1 MAGFGNRNGGDDDGF
16 SPEHLA
22 RLGSRVV
29 QVLGSRLLT
38 VIVLGLL
45 LITAWAS
52 YYQIQPEEV
61 GLITR
66 FGAYTGTSQPGP
78 HFKLP
83 FAERVF
89 RVPVKRQLK
98 EEFGFRTQRA
108 AVRSEYEDDSGATDL
123 ESRMLSGDL
132 NIADV
137 EWIVQYRIADAYKYV
152 FNVRGMGETLRDM
165 AESSMRKVVGDHS
178 VSEILTIGREA
189 IQMRAKQE
197 LQAMCDRY
205 GTGIHIEQLVLQDV
219 NPPKPVRESFN
230 EVNQAI
236 QERQR
241 AVNQAW
247 ARYNSVIPKAR
258 GSALQTVQTSEG
270 YATERVNRARGE
282 VARFLSLQQEYAKAP
297 AVTRTRLYLETMG
310 EVLPR
315 AQNRIF
321 IDDRLKGLLP
331 LFPLDGGNRSGLPAA
346 GSASGAAADRGQP

>member
-1 MAGFGNRNGGDDDGF
+1 MANTGRHDDDGDDF
-16 SPEHLA
+16 SPDDLA
-22 RLGSRVV
+22 RWGRRLGDMLST
-29 QVLGSRLLT
+29 RLLQ
-38 VIVLGLL
+38 LL
-45 LITAWAS
+45 LLLALGIGAWTS

-66 FGAYTGTSQPGP
+66 FGAYRGTAEPGP

-83 FAERVF
+83 FVERVF

-98 EEFGFRTQRA
+98 AEFGFRTQRA
-108 AVRSEYEDDSGATDL
+108 DVRTEYAEDQPGLTDR

-132 NIADV
+132 NVADV

-152 FNVRGMGETLRDM
+152 FNVRGMSNTLRDM

-189 IQMRAKQE
+189 IQGKAKDE
-197 LQAMCDRY
+197 LQALCDRY
-205 GTGIHIEQLVLQDV
+205 GTGIHVEQLVLQDV

-247 ARYNSVIPKAR
+247 AQYNSVIPKSR
-258 GSALQTVQTSEG
+258 GSAQQTVQTAEG
-270 YATERVNRARGE
+270 YATERVNRAHGE

-297 AVTRTRLYLETMG
+297 AVTRTRLYLEAMS
-310 EVLPR
+310 EILPR
-315 AQNRIF
+315 AQRRLF
-321 IDDRLKGLLP
+321 VDDRIKGLMP
-331 LFPLDGGNRSGLPAA
+331 LLA
-346 GSASGAAADRGQP
+346 ASGATRGALGPLESSEGKVAP

>member
-1 MAGFGNRNGGDDDGF
+1 MASFGNRNGGDDGF
-16 SPEHLA
+16 SSRDLGRMGRRIA
-22 RLGSRVV
+22 RA
-29 QVLGSRLLT
+29 LGSRLAS
-38 VIVLGLL
+38 VILLVLVLFAGW
-45 LITAWAS
+45 TS

-66 FGAYTGTSQPGP
+66 FGAYVSTSEQI
-78 HFKLP
+78 
-83 FAERVF
+83 F

-98 EEFGFRTQRA
+98 EEFGFRTHRA
-108 AVRSEYEDDSGATDL
+108 AVRTEYEDLPQVTDR

-152 FNVRGMGETLRDM
+152 FNVRGMGNTLRDM

-178 VSEILTIGREA
+178 VSEILTIGRES
-189 IQMRAKQE
+189 IQEKAKRE
-197 LQAMCDRY
+197 LQSLCDRY
-205 GTGIHIEQLVLQDV
+205 GTGVHIEQLVLQDV

-247 ARYNSVIPKAR
+247 AQYNSVIPKAR
-258 GSALQTVQTSEG
+258 GSALQTVQAAEG
-270 YATERVNRARGE
+270 YATERVNKARGE
-282 VARFLSLQQEYAKAP
+282 VARFLSVQLEYAKAP
-297 AVTRTRLYLETMG
+297 LVTRSRIYLETMS
-310 EVLPR
+310 EVIPR
-315 AQNRIF
+315 AERRTF

-331 LFPLDGGNRSGLPAA
+331 LLPLGSSSTNSRPA
-346 GSASGAAADRGQP
+346 P

>member
-1 MAGFGNRNGGDDDGF
+1 MPNRNDDDERF
-16 SPEHLA
+16 SPDDFERVA
-22 RLGSRVV
+22 RRIGRALFGGGVPLLIAL
-29 QVLGSRLLT
+29 VLGIAAFT
-38 VIVLGLL
+38 
-45 LITAWAS
+45 S

-66 FGAYTGTSQPGP
+66 FGAYQGTSEPGP

-83 FAERVF
+83 FVESVY

-108 AVRSEYEDDSGATDL
+108 DVRSAYSDDQEDVTDR

-132 NIADV
+132 NVADV
-137 EWIVQYRIADAYKYV
+137 EWIVQYRISDAYKYV
-152 FNVRGMGETLRDM
+152 FSVRGMGNTLRDM

-189 IQMRAKQE
+189 IQGKAKLE
-197 LQAMCDRY
+197 LQALCDRY
-205 GTGIHIEQLVLQDV
+205 RTGIHIEQLVLQDV
-219 NPPKPVRESFN
+219 DPPKPVRESFN

-247 ARYNSVIPKAR
+247 AQYNSVIPKAR
-258 GSALQTVQTSEG
+258 GSALQAVQSAEG

-282 VARFLSLQQEYAKAP
+282 VARFLSLLSEYEKAP

-315 AQNRIF
+315 AQRRVY
-321 IDDRLKGLLP
+321 IDDRLKGLMP
-331 LFPLDGGNRSGLPAA
+331 LLTMGAPAASAEVA
-346 GSASGAAADRGQP
+346 GSAEKVQP